1 MNTDNPIIMTRQQVR
16 EFDQWA
22 IDQMGIPGCMLMEN
36 AGHNCAKLILRLLR
50 GQNNAK
56 VAIFCGIG
64 NNGGDGF
71 VIARHL
77 ANNNIDVKIA
87 ICGDRSKIKADAR
100 LNFDIVEKMHI
111 PVTTIDPN
119 TQDIAQ
125 RIDDITAGVQLIV
138 DALFGTGLTGEM
150 RKGYPEI
157 IRSINAAK
165 KQTVAVDIPSGI
177 DCNLG
182 LPTDGHTAITAD
194 ATVTFVAM
202 KKGFT
207 NPHAAKYTGTVTIAS
222 IGINPSQ
229 QWPRQ

>member
-1 MNTDNPIIMTRQQVR
+1 
-16 EFDQWA
+16 
-22 IDQMGIPGCMLMEN
+22 MLMEN
-36 AGHNCAKLILRLLR
+36 AGHNCAKLILRFLKD
-50 GQNNAK
+50 QSNAR
-56 VAIFCGIG
+56 VIVFCGLG

-100 LNFDIVEKMHI
+100 LNLDIVDKMKMPI
-111 PVTTIDPN
+111 TIIDPN

-138 DALFGTGLTGEM
+138 DALFGTGLAGAM
-150 RKGYPEI
+150 REGYPEI

-165 KQTVAVDIPSGI
+165 KHTVAVDIPSGI
-177 DCNLG
+177 DCDRG

-207 NPHAAKYTGTVTIAS
+207 NPHAAKYTGTVTVAS
-222 IGINPSQ
+222 IGIEPS
-229 QWPRQ
+229 P